1 MPHNHE
7 WQTRI
12 KSVEKDHSAM
22 RLAAD
27 HLLARVLTDPTLL
40 QGDLRRRDIV
50 RASEGLDG
58 TYLIRLFA
66 EFETGLRQYW
76 ATARGTH
83 PPTRDLLNGLAA
95 LCSIP
100 DDQQDNAHLVRDY
113 RNSLVHEREEEMDPI
128 PIDVARG
135 FLCHFF
141 SFLPPRW

>member
-12 KSVEKDHSAM
+12 KAVEKDQAAM

-27 HLLARVLTDPTLL
+27 QLLMAAQVDPTVLPAE
-40 QGDLRRRDIV
+40 LRRRDIV
-50 RASEGLDG
+50 RAAEGLDG

-76 ATARGTH
+76 EAARGTH

-95 LCSIP
+95 MCGIP
-100 DDQQDNAHLVRDY
+100 DEQRDNAHLVREY
-113 RNSLVHEREEEMDPI
+113 RNSLVHEREE
-128 PIDVARG
+128 
-135 FLCHFF
+135 
-141 SFLPPRW
+141 